1 MSRSRLGKSRW
12 PAGDAGQFPVMRGPT
27 KSCDRRLREASDPS
41 GATTTDGRISHRRRK
56 LLQLWTLSPSIKF
69 RAKKPCAEI
78 RSIRLVVGDGWSKV
92 LGRAGTTTD
101 QPDQGRTRR
110 GWGEKM
116 VGGKDCGRRAE
127 EEEAATEERGGGA
140 FSGPSASS
148 RAECFKMLVLTKPRQ
163 RQKLR
168 NNPRNGFLPDLAK
181 IWQRPH

>member
-1 MSRSRLGKSRW
+1 MSRLRLGKAPWDPGLVVVVCS
-12 PAGDAGQFPVMRGPT
+12 GQSPVMMARA
-27 KSCDRRLREASDPS
+27 KSCHGQEAWDPS
-41 GATTTDGRISHRRRK
+41 AIGRHHRRISHRRRK

-69 RAKKPCAEI
+69 RVKKPCAEI

-127 EEEAATEERGGGA
+127 EEEAATEERGGGL
-140 FSGPSASS
+140 FWTERIFQS
-148 RAECFKMLVLTKPRQ
+148 
-163 RQKLR
+163 
-168 NNPRNGFLPDLAK
+168 
-181 IWQRPH
+181 